1 MHWLPRCGTIGTVG
15 RIGASRREVLAVI
28 SAASFGVNAACAAP
42 ANVGIS
48 SLARPIE
55 AAIDG
60 WHSQVARADWLDD
73 CLPDYR
79 AAHGTNLTVRW
90 THVPDPARLVQTL
103 LVVVNS
109 GAATPELVDL
119 DPAWAG
125 RLTRLAPSPLV
136 NLEGFLRSGWR
147 DFVHEAFTDPWTVG
161 GHVVALGS
169 ELNLALLGYRT
180 DVWSVSGV
188 QAPLATWDEALEAG
202 RRVVARAPEGLF
214 FVRADGVGTAAV
226 LAMQG
231 GGGFLGPSGRLQI
244 DHPANVRALD
254 LLARM
259 VNRDHA
265 ASVLPYDRPG
275 GNRPGG
281 DMLGDAAR
289 AAFRNGTVAGDI
301 GPMTRLS
308 GEMRVDAPET
318 AGKWRVQA
326 LPRWRET
333 GSRTPSVIVP
343 GSGLGVMRAST
354 QSDIAAD
361 FASWVHLGQ
370 SAMLDFERRQTWP
383 VNRRLYDDP
392 RLDDPIPWFHGQSIG
407 PVLRQAS
414 TNAVT
419 CILGPYWPEVSR
431 VLVPAIKSIVNGQ
444 SEARSVLAECQ
455 IAARA
460 LVAQAGGSPD

>member
-1 MHWLPRCGTIGTVG
+1 MFAIIATVASG
-15 RIGASRREVLAVI
+15 VIGAC
-28 SAASFGVNAACAAP
+28 ASPVR
-42 ANVGIS
+42 VGTS
-48 SLARPIE
+48 LLARPVE
-55 AAIDG
+55 ASIDG
-60 WHSQVARADWLDD
+60 WHSQAARADWLDE

-79 AAHGTNLTVRW
+79 AARGTNLTIRW

-136 NLEGFLRSGWR
+136 SLEGFLRGAAR

-188 QAPLATWDEALEAG
+188 QAPLATWDEAIEAG
-202 RRVVARAPEGLF
+202 HRVIAHAREGLF
-214 FVRADGVGTAAV
+214 FVRADGAGTAAV

-231 GGGFLGPSGRLQI
+231 GGGFLGSGGRLQL
-244 DHPANVRALD
+244 DHPANVRALE

-259 VNRDHA
+259 VNREHA

-289 AAFRNGTVAGDI
+289 AAFKNAMVAGDI
-301 GPMTRLS
+301 GPMSRLS
-308 GEMRVDAPET
+308 GEMRIDAPET

-354 QSDIAAD
+354 QSELAAD
-361 FASWVHLGQ
+361 FTSWVHLGQ

-407 PVLRQAS
+407 PVLRQAA

-431 VLVPAIKSIVNGQ
+431 ILVPAVRSVINGQ
-444 SEARSVLAECQ
+444 AEARSTLAESQ